1 MCFSGRNWREPRFA
15 NSRYKVVEKM
25 NINILA
31 GGPIELLP
39 KLERYQTD
47 EDIWVGVDRG
57 VFTLLSNGIKP
68 TIAFGDFD
76 SVTDDEMAAIEQ
88 GVDELNRF
96 MPEKDET
103 DMELALEWAIEQ
115 KPELIR
121 VFGATG
127 GRIDHFIANIQL
139 LIKPLQRDHS
149 MLVEIFDK
157 KNIVFLRMPGK
168 YSIKKIPGFKYISF
182 LPITMEVSGI
192 TLEGFKYPLVDRQLP
207 LGSTL
212 CISNE
217 LINDCGH
224 FSFSK
229 GILMVVRSND

>member
-1 MCFSGRNWREPRFA
+1 
-15 NSRYKVVEKM
+15 M

-31 GGPIELLP
+31 GGPNDLLP
-39 KLERYQTD
+39 NLERYQTD
-47 EDIWVGVDRG
+47 NDIWVGVDRG
-57 VFTLLSNGIKP
+57 VFTLLSYGIKP

-76 SVTDDEMAAIEQ
+76 SVTTEEMIAIEQ
-88 GVDELNRF
+88 RVNELNRF

-103 DMELALEWAIEQ
+103 DMELAMEWAIQ
-115 KPELIR
+115 QQPVLIR
-121 VFGATG
+121 IFGATG

-139 LIKPLQRDHS
+139 LMKPLQMDQH
-149 MLVEIFDK
+149 LQVEILDK
-157 KNIVFLRMPGK
+157 KNIVFLRKPGK
-168 YSIKKIPGFKYISF
+168 YLIEKNSGFKYISF

-192 TLEGFKYPLVDRQLP
+192 TLEGFKYPLTDQHLP

-217 LINDCGH
+217 LLCDCGH

>member
-1 MCFSGRNWREPRFA
+1 
-15 NSRYKVVEKM
+15 M

-39 KLERYQTD
+39 NVESYQTD
-47 EDIWVGVDRG
+47 KDIWVGVDKG
-57 VFTLLSNGIKP
+57 VFTLLSKGIKP

-76 SVTDDEMAAIEQ
+76 SVTVEEMIVIEQ
-88 GVDELNRF
+88 SVSKLNRF

-103 DMELALEWAIEQ
+103 DMELAMEWAIEQ
-115 KPELIR
+115 KPAIIR
-121 VFGATG
+121 IFGATG

-139 LIKPLQRDHS
+139 LMKPLQMDQQ
-149 MLVEIFDK
+149 MQVEILDK
-157 KNIVFLRMPGK
+157 NNIVFLRMPGK
-168 YSIKKIPGFKYISF
+168 YSVKKKPGYQYISF
-182 LPITMEVSGI
+182 LPITMEVCGI
-192 TLEGFKYPLVDRQLP
+192 TLEGFKYPLVDQSLP

-217 LINDCGH
+217 LIHDCGH

>member
-1 MCFSGRNWREPRFA
+1 
-15 NSRYKVVEKM
+15 M

-31 GGPIELLP
+31 GGPIEFLP
-39 KLERYQTD
+39 NVESFQTD
-47 EDIWVGVDRG
+47 KDIWVGVDRG
-57 VFTLLSNGIKP
+57 VFTLLSKGIKP

-76 SVTDDEMAAIEQ
+76 SVTVEEMVAIEQ
-88 GVDELNRF
+88 NVSKLNRF

-103 DMELALEWAIEQ
+103 DMELAMKWAIEQ
-115 KPELIR
+115 KPAIIR
-121 VFGATG
+121 IFGATG

-139 LIKPLQRDHS
+139 LMKPLQMDQQ
-149 MLVEIFDK
+149 MQVEILDK
-157 KNIVFLRMPGK
+157 NNMVFLRMPGK
-168 YSIKKIPGFKYISF
+168 YSVKKNRCYQYISF
-182 LPITMEVSGI
+182 LPITMEVTGI
-192 TLEGFKYPLVDRQLP
+192 TLEGFKYPLVDQSLP

-217 LINDCGH
+217 LIHDCGH